1 MATAP
6 GGYKMVFIT
15 EVSEDW
21 MCIACSL
28 ILKKPVQV
36 ADCGYCFCESCYE
49 QLRDHSKS
57 SRSFNKFVEYLIK
70 TQHGNTERSILKFS
84 YIYMMRI

>member
-1 MATAP
+1 MD
-6 GGYKMVFIT
+6 FIT

-21 MCIACSL
+21 MCIACTL

-49 QLRDHSKS
+49 QLRDHSK
-57 SRSFNKFVEYLIK
+57 R
-70 TQHGNTERSILKFS
+70 R
-84 YIYMMRI
+84 